1 VAPLPKRRIL
11 LHSNRTIE
19 RANDLSIIFVH
30 EHEPP
35 AEVYL
40 LFITRFRSCRC
51 CHLCASVYVC
61 GISDEYAVEEL
72 DVVHGFGRRGELEAK
87 LRVVPRSMEDV
98 TVAPCCCCCCT
109 GGGQSGHGEGARGIE
124 WRFEGAVASSDS

>member
-1 VAPLPKRRIL
+1 MAPLPKRRIL

-19 RANDLSIIFVH
+19 RADDLSIIFVH

-35 AEVYL
+35 AEVHL
-40 LFITRFRSCRC
+40 IIIIIRFGSCRCRC

-61 GISDEYAVEEL
+61 GISDEHAVEEL
-72 DVVHGFGRRGELEAK
+72 DVVRGFGRRGELEAK
-87 LRVVPRSMEDV
+87 LRVVSRSMEDV
-98 TVAPCCCCCCT
+98 AVASYCCT
-109 GGGQSGHGEGARGIE
+109 GGRQSGHGEGARGIE